1 MYLFLFI
8 NFSTYESNYHFNKTV
23 EAYPFLDVTKLKTEL
38 QLFYKRT
45 DFRDMSSSVHLLK
58 FIIENNLTL
67 IFFESYKLLK
77 IISTIPMI
85 TAEAER
91 SFSTLKRVQTF
102 LRNSMTEDPITALAM
117 TLIKKQ
123 MINNISNFNEE
134 VINRFTEKK
143 DRRID
148 LIYKH
153 IPES

>member
-1 MYLFLFI
+1 
-8 NFSTYESNYHFNKTV
+8 
-23 EAYPFLDVTKLKTEL
+23 
-38 QLFYKRT
+38 
-45 DFRDMSSSVHLLK
+45 MSSSVHLLK